1 MGQIVRP
8 TRTLFGYKLD
18 MRVSPLLGEQLS
30 QQINDSAHKTQYP
43 IVMEHPNI
51 LIVNRPQFNS
61 LWDYTISMN
70 PVSVNSLESEKHQ
83 TNDRLFKTAD
93 GFIMELEVQ
102 DMSDEIVVADLD
114 EVLMGDEQL
123 REEYK
128 KQWS

>member
-1 MGQIVRP
+1 
-8 TRTLFGYKLD
+8 
-18 MRVSPLLGEQLS
+18 
-30 QQINDSAHKTQYP
+30 
-43 IVMEHPNI
+43 
-51 LIVNRPQFNS
+51 
-61 LWDYTISMN
+61 MN